1 MGSVKVCL
9 GLMHG
14 ELWNM
19 TGHGIVPIWRQAGWT
34 FVFLLGLMIC
44 YRLLVGV
51 IDGGHNLLGEMA
63 PVTQSCPTLW
73 DPTDCS
79 LPGSFVHGIFQARVL
94 EWVAISFSRI
104 SSRPRDRTQVSC
116 IGGRCFNLWAT
127 REALKPRSPALEAQ
141 NLSH

>member
-63 PVTQSCPTLW
+63 PVTQSCPTL
-73 DPTDCS
+73 
-79 LPGSFVHGIFQARVL
+79 
-94 EWVAISFSRI
+94 
-104 SSRPRDRTQVSC
+104 
-116 IGGRCFNLWAT
+116 
-127 REALKPRSPALEAQ
+127 
-141 NLSH
+141 